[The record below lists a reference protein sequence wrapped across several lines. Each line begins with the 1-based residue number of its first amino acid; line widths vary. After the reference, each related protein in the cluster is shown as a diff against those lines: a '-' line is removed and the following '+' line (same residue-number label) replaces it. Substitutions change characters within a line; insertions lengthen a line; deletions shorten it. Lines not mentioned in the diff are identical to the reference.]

1 MKTTTQLL
9 LSERSKGWVN
19 QEDRSSPT
27 APRSVQRRTRGAP
40 GAEQQ
45 LPEAHTRSMVEQA
58 VPLQTTGTIQK
69 CNSACWGQKQAP
81 CLSCSPQGTHV
92 DGFVPSRNRLHAMK
106 RVHFAQ
112 EELPSTGKDS
122 CWSNW
127 KRRGRRSRNE
137 ALWTDHNPY
146 SHLPCAT
153 GWAGVKRRRKSQEQR
168 SEVETVRR
176 RCGGRK
182 VTMICLFLIIMLYL

>member
-1 MKTTTQLL
+1 MGKPGRQKQPYSPPDQCRGGQEVLQVQSSSFLKPTQGPWWSRLF
-9 LSERSKGWVN
+9 
-19 QEDRSSPT
+19 
-27 APRSVQRRTRGAP
+27 
-40 GAEQQ
+40 
-45 LPEAHTRSMVEQA
+45 
-58 VPLQTTGTIQK
+58 PLQTTGTIQK
-69 CNSACWGQKQAP
+69 CISACWGQKQAP
-81 CLSCSPQGTHV
+81 CQSCSPQGTHV